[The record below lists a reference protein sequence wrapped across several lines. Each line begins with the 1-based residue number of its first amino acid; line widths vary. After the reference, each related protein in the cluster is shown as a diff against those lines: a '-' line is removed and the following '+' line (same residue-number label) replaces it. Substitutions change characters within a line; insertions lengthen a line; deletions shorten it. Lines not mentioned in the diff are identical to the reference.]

1 MSERSFKLPVHFV
14 SPAEL
19 SGRPPK
25 TPILVAYSG
34 GADSTALLHMLCSL
48 SKETEAVIYA
58 AHVNHGIRGNEAD
71 RDEAFCRLTAER
83 LGVRFFVHHAD
94 VPALAKQSGES
105 IEATARRIRY
115 EFFDKIMKEYEIP
128 LLAVAHNANDN
139 LETILFHL
147 ARGSGLKGLCGIPVS
162 RLCAHGTLVRP
173 LLGVCRE
180 DILSY
185 CRENSLDFV
194 TDSTNVD
201 TDYTRNRI
209 RSEIVPLLQSINP
222 SAVAHGARLAESL
235 RADELCLESMAEWFF
250 SEMRDGFALEIEKL
264 NGSPEAI
271 VNRALM
277 MLYEDFSGG
286 KVLER
291 SHLTALRTLSR
302 KGIPHSSVTL
312 PHGAEAVIEDGRLCF
327 RERIVP
333 SCYEPYV
340 LALSGQEQPLSEGD
354 HVISQTNCEIVIRTS
369 HNAKNIYKKSILL
382 SIDSATINGH
392 VFVRNRRPE
401 DKIRLGGMH
410 KSLKKLLCDRKVP
423 LSLRPRLPIICDG
436 DGILAVPLVGVREGA
451 QPTVQTPAERIL
463 YFYVSFDPKLSED

>member
-1 MSERSFKLPVHFV
+1 MSKRLFSLPEHFL

-19 SGRPPK
+19 SGLSPD

-48 SKETEAVIYA
+48 SKETGAAIYA
-58 AHVNHGIRGNEAD
+58 AHVNHGIRGDEAD
-71 RDEAFCRLTAER
+71 RDEAFCRSATEE
-83 LGVRFFVHHAD
+83 LGVRIFVHHAN
-94 VPALAKQSGES
+94 VPALAEQRGES
-105 IEATARRIRY
+105 IEATARRVRY
-115 EFFDKIMKEYEIP
+115 EFFDELMEEYHIP

-139 LETILFHL
+139 LETMLFHL

-173 LLGVCRE
+173 LLEVSRE
-180 DILSY
+180 EILSY
-185 CRENSLDFV
+185 CRENGLEFV
-194 TDSTNVD
+194 NDSTNVD

-264 NGSPEAI
+264 NGSPDAI

-277 MLYEDFSGG
+277 MLYDEFSGG
-286 KVLER
+286 RVLER
-291 SHLTALRTLSR
+291 SHLLALRALAR
-302 KGIPHSSVTL
+302 KGIPHASVTL
-312 PHGAEAVIEDGRLCF
+312 PHGGEAVIEDGKLCF
-327 RERIVP
+327 RERVAP
-333 SCYEPYV
+333 LCYEPYV
-340 LALSGQEQPLSEGD
+340 LALSDEAHPLSSSE
-354 HVISQTNCEIVIRTS
+354 HLISQTNCKIVIRTS

-392 VFVRNRRPE
+392 MFVRNRLPK
-401 DKIRLGGMH
+401 DKILLGGMH

-423 LSLRPRLPIICDG
+423 LSLRSRLPVICDA
-436 DGILAVPLVGVREGA
+436 DGILAVPLVGVRDGA
-451 QPTVQTPAERIL
+451 SPKAQTPNDRIL
-463 YFYVSFDPKLSED
+463 YFYVSFDPQPSEG